1 MEQEPIVDN
10 HQQQVTSV
18 AGPALCFTSII
29 QQRQQTAS
37 AQYAHNYLNKINKNS
52 LWFKHKPKTYSFFN
66 FTRKGI
72 RMKANK
78 NFRTSKTIGDSPVH
92 GLMDL

>member
-37 AQYAHNYLNKINKNS
+37 AQYAPNYLNKINKNS
-52 LWFKHKPKTYSFFN
+52 LWFQT
-66 FTRKGI
+66 
-72 RMKANK
+72 
-78 NFRTSKTIGDSPVH
+78 
-92 GLMDL
+92 